1 MEEEENENFGLF
13 IFLFIKDIVFSSSRF
28 KLWNFTLLWIVIVTS
43 SAWDAKSQLRAWSM
57 KTKG

>member
-43 SAWDAKSQLRAWSM
+43 FA
-57 KTKG
+57 